1 MVAVT
6 VYSRQGCHLCEIAE
20 KTINSIREELR
31 KDLEFSVN
39 VLYIDGNDELEK
51 LYGTEVPVIHI
62 NGEHHDFY
70 KVDPERF
77 KISLEKY
84 RQHQ

>member
-1 MVAVT
+1 MVTVT
-6 VYSRQGCHLCEIAE
+6 VYSRHGCHLCESAE
-20 KTINSIREELR
+20 NTLNTLA
-31 KDLEFSVN
+31 KDLEFSVEI
-39 VLYIDGNDELEK
+39 LYIDGDAELEK

-70 KVDPERF
+70 RVDPIRF
-77 KISLEKY
+77 KTSLEKY

>member
-1 MVAVT
+1 MEWKARF
-6 VYSRQGCHLCEIAE
+6 SRLLGQSAE
-20 KTINSIREELR
+20 KTIESVREDLR
-31 KDLEFSVN
+31 KDLEFSVEI
-39 VLYIDGNDELEK
+39 LYIDGNEELEK

-70 KVDPERF
+70 RVDPVRF
-77 KISLEKY
+77 KTSLEKY

>member
-1 MVAVT
+1 MVT
-6 VYSRQGCHLCEIAE
+6 VTIYSRHGCHLCESAE
-20 KTINSIREELR
+20 KTIESLRET
-31 KDLEFSVN
+31 LEYSVEI
-39 VLYIDGNDELEK
+39 LYIDGNDELEK

-70 KVDPERF
+70 KVDPVRF
-77 KISLEKY
+77 KTSLEKY